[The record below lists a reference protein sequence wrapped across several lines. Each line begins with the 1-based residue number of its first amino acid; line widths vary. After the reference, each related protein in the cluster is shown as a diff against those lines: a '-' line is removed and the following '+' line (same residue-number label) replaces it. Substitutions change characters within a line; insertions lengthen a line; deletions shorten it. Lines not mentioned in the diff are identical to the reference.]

1 MTYEL
6 KLTKEQKKRFV
17 VVVKSR
23 LKERGMIYSDLAN
36 AINYSCGSV
45 KEFLSD
51 KSEKTNRFIAAQ
63 IANELNIKKE
73 DYK

>member
-1 MTYEL
+1 MAYEL
-6 KLTKEQKKRFV
+6 RLTKEQKKRFV
-17 VVVKSR
+17 MVAKSR
-23 LKERGMIYSDLAN
+23 LKERGMYYSDLAN

-63 IANELNIKKE
+63 IADELEIKAK
-73 DYK
+73 DYR